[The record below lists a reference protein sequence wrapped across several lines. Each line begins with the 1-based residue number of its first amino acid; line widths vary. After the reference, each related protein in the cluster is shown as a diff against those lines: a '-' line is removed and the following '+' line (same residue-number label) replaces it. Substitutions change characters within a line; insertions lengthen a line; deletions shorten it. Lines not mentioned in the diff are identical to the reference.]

1 MPIPWTKDN
10 CAYTI
15 DKKITAFFDEH
26 TNVYFNGEVNAAKE
40 KYAEWKNSFKE
51 RKRELKEKY
60 KERLLKM
67 DSKERVNFRIGLLQ
81 ELKE

>member
-1 MPIPWTKDN
+1 MK
-10 CAYTI
+10 
-15 DKKITAFFDEH
+15 
-26 TNVYFNGEVNAAKE
+26 AARE

-60 KERLLKM
+60 KLRLSKM
-67 DSKERVNFRIGLLQ
+67 DNKERDKFRIGLMQ